1 MVRFPLKDPE
11 SSMVAT
17 DSFSPDVQIPL
28 FAPPSSPLGQSLLN
42 NLGKDNVLTI
52 MGRTVNWS
60 FVVVALLVIAVL
72 FMNSR
77 TKLGFEAGIHG
88 FNSQFARYSGV
99 RSEERRVGKRC
110 DPCRLMD

>member
-1 MVRFPLKDPE
+1 MTSLVT
-11 SSMVAT
+11 T
-17 DSFSPDVQIPL
+17 DTFTTYAQRPL
-28 FAPPSSPLGQSLLN
+28 FEPPTTPLGQSLLN

-99 RSEERRVGKRC
+99 HSGRMTAQTMIISDRKST
-110 DPCRLMD
+110 RLNSSH